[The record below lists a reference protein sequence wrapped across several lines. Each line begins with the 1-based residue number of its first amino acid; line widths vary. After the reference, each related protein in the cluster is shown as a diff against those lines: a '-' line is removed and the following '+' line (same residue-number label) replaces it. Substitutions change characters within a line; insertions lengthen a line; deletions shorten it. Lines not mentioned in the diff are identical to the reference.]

1 MKIYTHYSDSH
12 KAMYNDFFIKSLRS
26 IYSKSDVGVR
36 ALFHEQTTPDG
47 KFMSAGWLDAM
58 YFKILVVLEAIEEC
72 KGGWF
77 IFADCDIN
85 FYQPFLEDLEQEIK
99 NKDITCQQDR
109 GTLCAGFFACKA
121 NEKNKALWSQIK
133 STFRSFPGS
142 GDQTALNYFK
152 NQVNYGLLDKEKY
165 YSVGNF
171 PEGTNNLTTVWDN
184 KTNIIPPKNML
195 LHHAN
200 FVEGTENKVKLLEM
214 IRRNYESNV

>member
-1 MKIYTHYSDSH
+1 MVIYTHYSDTH
-12 KAMYNDFFIKSLRS
+12 QELYKDFFLNSLRNL
-26 IYSKSDVGVR
+26 YSKKQLPIR
-36 ALFHEQTTPDG
+36 ALNHEQTTEHG
-47 KFMSAGWLDAM
+47 TFMEPGWLEAM
-58 YFKILVVLEAIEEC
+58 YFKILVVLKAIEEC
-72 KGGWF
+72 EGGWF

-85 FYQPFLEDLEQEIK
+85 FYKPFLKDLEHEIK
-99 NKDITCQQDR
+99 NKDIVCQQDR

-121 NEKNKALWSQIK
+121 NKKTKALWSQIK

-152 NQVNYGLLDKEKY
+152 DQVDYGFLDKEKY

-184 KTNIIPPKNML
+184 KTNIVPPRNIL

-200 FVEGTENKVKLLEM
+200 YVVGTENKIALLEM
-214 IRRNYESNV
+214 IRKNIQK

>member
-1 MKIYTHYSDSH
+1 MKIYTHYSNTH
-12 KAMYNDFFIKSLRS
+12 QELYNNFFLKSLRNV
-26 IYSKSDVGVR
+26 YSKKELPVR
-36 ALFHEQTTPDG
+36 ALNHEQTTENG
-47 KFMSAGWLDAM
+47 TFMEPGWLEAM
-58 YFKILVVLEAIEEC
+58 NFKILVVLKAIEEC

-85 FYQPFLEDLEQEIK
+85 FYQPFLKDLEQEIR
-99 NKDITCQQDR
+99 NKDIICQQDR

-152 NQVNYGLLDKEKY
+152 DQVDYGLLDKEKY

-184 KTNIIPPKNML
+184 KTNIVPPKNIL

-200 FVEGTENKVKLLEM
+200 YVVGTKNKIALLEM
-214 IRRNYESNV
+214 IRKNIQK

>member
-1 MKIYTHYSDSH
+1 MVIYSHYSDSH
-12 KAMYNDFFIKSLRS
+12 KEIYNDFFLPSLRK
-26 IYSKSDVGVR
+26 IYSKSELRLRVLYHD
-36 ALFHEQTTPDG
+36 QTTSEG
-47 KFMSAGWLDAM
+47 TFMSPGWLDTM

-77 IFADCDIN
+77 IFADSDIN
-85 FYQPFLEDLEQEIK
+85 FYQPFLKDLEKEIK
-99 NKDITCQQDR
+99 NKDIICQEDR
-109 GTLCAGFFACKA
+109 ETLCAGFFACKA
-121 NEKNKALWSQIK
+121 NEKNKELWTQIK

-152 NQVNYGLLDKEKY
+152 NQVNYSLLDKEKY

-184 KTNIIPPKNML
+184 KTNIVPPKNII

-200 FVEGTENKVKLLEM
+200 YVEGTKNKIALLEM
-214 IRRNYESNV
+214 IRKNIQK